1 LQNFNDNIIIKNKV
15 VNCVSIKCFRCEFSF
30 MNFFSVISKFPVM
43 IKFLL
48 LKFLNFFQYF
58 RVLLIDIKISNKI
71 LFLWR
76 SSVRELKDNYRHV
89 GKFHLEINSNYGIF
103 LDNCHRFVDIYPL
116 VYVIEDSKESS
127 AVTEVRLDGTMC
139 EPLFLENKLIENI
152 TGDSKYDLQIKFDSV
167 AINFKLEE
175 FDLEQVKLII
185 EKISQ
190 LMKIDGIFFGSLILG
205 SDYKNHSKKA
215 LKRIK
220 DKNNANKWKNIN
232 FNEKNIE
239 EIFLKFFSDFNY
251 YTSGS
256 IMVFRA
262 ENRENEKKRIK
273 EVIKK
278 ELKNAKFD
286 TFLEI

>member
-1 LQNFNDNIIIKNKV
+1 
-15 VNCVSIKCFRCEFSF
+15 
-30 MNFFSVISKFPVM
+30 
-43 IKFLL
+43 
-48 LKFLNFFQYF
+48 
-58 RVLLIDIKISNKI
+58 
-71 LFLWR
+71 
-76 SSVRELKDNYRHV
+76 
-89 GKFHLEINSNYGIF
+89 
-103 LDNCHRFVDIYPL
+103 

-205 SDYKNHSKKA
+205 AEYKNHSKKA

-256 IMVFRA
+256 IMIFRA